1 MSAAETAIGVA
12 LAMALTVIQVVV
24 EYIVRRRHRKAAAAE
39 RFARM
44 AREDAAWEKW
54 LRSASKA
61 LSAGTPVPPWRSP

>member
-1 MSAAETAIGVA
+1 MNAASTAIGVMF
-12 LAMALTVIQVVV
+12 LIILTISPIAF
-24 EYIVRRRHRKAAAAE
+24 EYVMMKRLMKAAAAE

-61 LSAGTPVPPWRSP
+61 LADGRPVPPWRSP